1 MIETFLATLNPMLM
15 LFLCMVLGLVL
26 CKTKILPDNAGKVMA
41 KLETW
46 VFCPALSFYTMA
58 RYCTIQ
64 NIGTHATNMVISAFG
79 VAIALA
85 IALPLST
92 LLVKDKVYERKVY
105 QYALTFANSG
115 YVGDPVVQAL
125 FGGIG
130 LSYYKMYTLP
140 ISVPKQ

>member
-1 MIETFLATLNPMLM
+1 MCTLAR
-15 LFLCMVLGLVL
+15 
-26 CKTKILPDNAGKVMA
+26 ILK
-41 KLETW
+41 E
-46 VFCPALSFYTMA
+46 
-58 RYCTIQ
+58 
-64 NIGTHATNMVISAFG
+64 
-79 VAIALA
+79 
-85 IALPLST
+85 
-92 LLVKDKVYERKVY
+92 KVYERKVY